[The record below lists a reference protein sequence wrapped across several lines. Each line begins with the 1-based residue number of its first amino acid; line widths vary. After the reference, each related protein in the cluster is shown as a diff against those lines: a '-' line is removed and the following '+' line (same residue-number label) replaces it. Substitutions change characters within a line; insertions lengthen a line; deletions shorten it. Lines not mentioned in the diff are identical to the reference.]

1 MVMLSSLG
9 DLMTF
14 PLDYALRYSDQKL
27 GASSLFIIL
36 NYIESELEMYRP
48 VQKRDESVGR

>member
-1 MVMLSSLG
+1 
-9 DLMTF
+9 MTF
-14 PLDYALRYSDQKL
+14 PLDYVLRYSDQKL